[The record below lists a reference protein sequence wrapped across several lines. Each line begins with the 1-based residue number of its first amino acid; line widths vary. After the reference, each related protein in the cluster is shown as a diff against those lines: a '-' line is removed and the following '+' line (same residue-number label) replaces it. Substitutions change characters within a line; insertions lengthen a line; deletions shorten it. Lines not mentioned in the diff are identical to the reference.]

1 MKKWKE
7 LTDEEQMQ
15 RNLDRWLT
23 EWFYEEFGDD
33 EEEYKAYQKQEY

>member
-1 MKKWKE
+1 MKTWKE

-23 EWFYEEFGDD
+23 EWMYEEFEDD
-33 EEEYKAYQKQEY
+33 EEEYKAYQEQEY

>member
-1 MKKWKE
+1 MKTWKE

-23 EWFYEEFGDD
+23 EWMYEEFGED
-33 EEEYKAYQKQEY
+33 EEEYKAYQEQEY